1 MTLEYL
7 QLIAKLAYIETRL
20 ALATE
25 VGERYV

>member
-1 MTLEYL
+1 MTLDYL

-20 ALATE
+20 ALAME

>member
-20 ALATE
+20 ALAME

>member
-20 ALATE
+20 ALAME
-25 VGERYV
+25 VGECYV

>member
-20 ALATE
+20 ALAVE
-25 VGERYV
+25 VGERHV

>member
-20 ALATE
+20 ALALE
-25 VGERYV
+25 VGERHV

>member
-20 ALATE
+20 ALAME
-25 VGERYV
+25 VGERHV

>member
-20 ALATE
+20 ALAME
-25 VGERYV
+25 MGERYV

>member
-7 QLIAKLAYIETRL
+7 HLIAKLAYIETRL
-20 ALATE
+20 ALAVE